1 LQALYIYIPASGFS
15 TSGITGYCGTADVGS
30 NCSLNA
36 LEPAYH
42 PPYGTDWANWK
53 PHTAEQWLSISPN
66 IETCDMDVKWITSWV
81 INFTYL
87 VLLVFNPCTAGCIVF
102 AMQRGKTWFV
112 YGWWFIFVLCQNL
125 QLFGLIYTGSVKSRV
140 EVTCPELLH
149 VEPSGLHTYPEYQ
162 AFSIYAWWATLFGY
176 VVLVFT
182 FAPLVVG
189 AIATIM
195 SRRR

>member
-1 LQALYIYIPASGFS
+1 
-15 TSGITGYCGTADVGS
+15 
-30 NCSLNA
+30 
-36 LEPAYH
+36 
-42 PPYGTDWANWK
+42 
-53 PHTAEQWLSISPN
+53 
-66 IETCDMDVKWITSWV
+66 MDVKWITSWV

-87 VLLVFNPCTAGCIVF
+87 FLFLFNPCTIGCFLFGIGALSNNNTQLGVF
-102 AMQRGKTWFV
+102 FMWGMTFSLV
-112 YGWWFIFVLCQNL
+112 SCVTL
-125 QLFGLIYTGSVKSRV
+125 QLFGLVYTGWIKSRV